1 MNELT
6 VDRTPGVIAAEING
20 IKAQTRTIL
29 LCSSIEIG
37 RRLVEAKEMIEHGEW
52 TNWLEKSVDYSQRT
66 AQNLMRIFEEY
77 GSDQIVLF
85 GDNTKS
91 QAYADLSYS
100 QAVALLGVPAEE
112 REQFLEENDLS
123 EMTTRELQ
131 AAIKERDELR
141 QKWEQAHSAVATIT
155 EERDR
160 FKKEAIEYS
169 DKAAAASQLVADKE
183 NTVKILRHELELQ
196 REHAKSEQDRLV
208 NLLEEARSSGNAD
221 EVAALTEKLAEAET
235 QISELNRKLAE
246 PVTVE
251 PTVIE
256 KIPDAIEQE
265 LAELRKLRDEQNS
278 KPQPPS
284 PAILIFGVHFESLV
298 AQFQNLLKDL
308 AEIDGQEHEKYR
320 NAVANLI
327 GKMAEK
333 L

>member
-100 QAVALLGVPAEE
+100 QAVALLGVPADE
-112 REQFLEENDLS
+112 REQFIEENDLS

-183 NTVKILRHELELQ
+183 NTVKALRGEMEKQ
-196 REHAKSEQDRLV
+196 REQSAARAVELAK
-208 NLLEEARSSGNAD
+208 LLEEAQNSDPD
-221 EVAALTEKLAEAET
+221 EVAALTDKLAEAET

-251 PTVIE
+251 PTIIE
-256 KIPDAIEQE
+256 KIPDAIENE

-298 AQFQNLLKDL
+298 AEFQNLLKDL
-308 AEIDGQEHEKYR
+308 GEIDGQEQEKYKK
-320 NAVANLI
+320 AVANLI